1 MKPIRQTIEVARR
14 PEDVFSYATDFAR
27 FPEWQVGAVTA
38 RPIGDSP
45 AGPGARA
52 AVTRKVGP
60 ARFARIEVISRYHPP
75 RTRTVGTWTVEGVG
89 GPLTAHAHGT
99 IEPVRE
105 GAGSQ
110 VTIDMDFEG
119 HGIGRFFIPSIARFA
134 ARRQLPKNLQNLKR
148 VLEQIR

>member
-1 MKPIRQTIEVARR
+1 MKPIHQSIEVACR

-38 RPIGDSP
+38 SPIGGSP
-45 AGPGARA
+45 SGPGARA

-60 ARFARIEVISRYHPP
+60 VRFARTEVISRSHPP
-75 RTRTVGTWTVEGVG
+75 RTWSVEGVG
-89 GPLTAHAHGT
+89 GPLTANVHGT
-99 IEPVRE
+99 IEPMRV
-105 GAGSQ
+105 GAESR

-119 HGIGRFFIPSIARFA
+119 HGIGRFFIPSVARFA

-148 VLEQIR
+148 VLEQIG

>member
-1 MKPIRQTIEVARR
+1 MKPIRQSIEVARR

-38 RPIGDSP
+38 SPIGDSP

-60 ARFARIEVISRYHPP
+60 RRFARTEVISRYHPP
-75 RTRTVGTWTVEGVG
+75 RTWTVEGVG

-99 IEPVRE
+99 IGPLRD
-105 GAGSQ
+105 GAGSR

-119 HGIGRFFIPSIARFA
+119 HGLGKFFIPSVARFA

-148 VLEQIR
+148 VLEQSR